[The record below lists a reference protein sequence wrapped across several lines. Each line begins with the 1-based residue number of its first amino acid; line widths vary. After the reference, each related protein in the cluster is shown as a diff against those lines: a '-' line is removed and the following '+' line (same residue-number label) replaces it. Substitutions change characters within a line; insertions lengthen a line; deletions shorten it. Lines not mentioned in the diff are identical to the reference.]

1 MMANN
6 PRWAEVSADANQ
18 ARASQAGRQ
27 QAVLARMALEVL
39 QTQARPGT
47 HVTRW
52 VQALQHRIDHPGAS
66 LAELGQS
73 MTPPLTK
80 HAYAALLRRALRG
93 AGIAVDEPPS
103 EHPGGD

>member
-6 PRWAEVSADANQ
+6 PRWTEVSADANQ
-18 ARASQAGRQ
+18 ARARQAGRQ

-39 QTQARPGT
+39 QQRSGA
-47 HVTRW
+47 HVPRW
-52 VQALQHRIDHPGAS
+52 IQALQQRVDHPDGT

-93 AGIAVDEPPS
+93 AGITANEPPA
-103 EHPGGD
+103 ERMRGD